1 MGSWWNLPV
10 LVFVIFLKCV
20 KTLAWKIWPG
30 TQMIAYFC
38 YIKILRLILIAIPGG
53 NHRIHIV
60 FFLERLSSSFFFW
73 YITKLG
79 TPAQK
84 TGFIL
89 YTYFYIQ
96 FENADSSR
104 ALLPF
109 LLFKM
114 KKKIYVEILWVY
126 VVKIDSE
133 TFQWFN
139 LANFKSVGYKFHDPQ
154 DT

>member
-38 YIKILRLILIAIPGG
+38 YIKILRLILIAIPGRH
-53 NHRIHIV
+53 HRIYIV

-89 YTYFYIQ
+89 YISIFQ

-109 LLFKM
+109 LSFKM
-114 KKKIYVEILWVY
+114 KKKILVEIFWVY
-126 VVKIDSE
+126 GVKIDFE
-133 TFQWFN
+133 N
-139 LANFKSVGYKFHDPQ
+139 IISVI
-154 DT
+154 